1 MENVK
6 GFDES
11 SARDDFVKMLKLLGY
26 SFQVPVKTE

>member
-11 SARDDFVKMLKLLGY
+11 SARDDFITMLKSLGY
-26 SFQVPVKTE
+26 SFQVLI